1 MHMNS
6 IYQNAVSGSI
16 SAMSTFV
23 AFFYGDINV
32 LVVTVLSFIVID
44 YITGILVAIS
54 EHKLNSAIGFKG
66 IAKKCWI
73 LIMIG
78 VGNLL
83 DNALNLNGVMKTLV
97 CTFYIA
103 NEGISIL
110 ENGCKLGIPI
120 PNKIVKVLKTL
131 KEKADKLDEDENEDE
146 TKVTEDNKEAD
157 EDAI

>member
-1 MHMNS
+1 MHMNTV
-6 IYQNAVSGSI
+6 YQNAVSGSI

-32 LVVTVLSFIVID
+32 LVITALSFIVID
-44 YITGILVAIS
+44 YITGVLVAIS
-54 EHKLNSAIGFKG
+54 NHKLNSAIGFKG

-110 ENGCKLGIPI
+110 ENGFKLGIPI
-120 PNKIVKVLKTL
+120 PKKVVKVLKTL
-131 KEKADKLDEDENEDE
+131 KEKADNLDEDEDKDE
-146 TKVTEDNKEAD
+146 TKVTKDDKEAD

>member
-1 MHMNS
+1 MHMNTV
-6 IYQNAVSGSI
+6 YQNAVSGSI

-32 LVVTVLSFIVID
+32 LVITALSFIVID
-44 YITGILVAIS
+44 YITGVLVAIS
-54 EHKLNSAIGFKG
+54 KHKLNSAIGFKG

-83 DNALNLNGVMKTLV
+83 DNALNLNGVIKTLV

-110 ENGCKLGIPI
+110 ENGGKLGIPI
-120 PNKIVKVLKTL
+120 PQKVLRVLKTL
-131 KEKADKLDEDENEDE
+131 KERADKEEEEDI
-146 TKVTEDNKEAD
+146 TEGKKGDDTGAV
-157 EDAI
+157 

>member
-1 MHMNS
+1 MHMNTL
-6 IYQNAVSGSI
+6 YQNAVSGSI

-32 LVVTVLSFIVID
+32 LVITALSFIVID
-44 YITGILVAIS
+44 YITGVLVAIS
-54 EHKLNSAIGFKG
+54 NHKLNSAIGFKG

-110 ENGCKLGIPI
+110 ENGFKLGIPI
-120 PNKIVKVLKTL
+120 PKKVVKVLKTL
-131 KEKADKLDEDENEDE
+131 KEKADNLDEYKDEDETEV
-146 TKVTEDNKEAD
+146 TKDNKEAD

>member
-1 MHMNS
+1 MHMNTV
-6 IYQNAVSGSI
+6 YQNTVSGSI

-54 EHKLNSAIGFKG
+54 NHKLNSAIGFKG

-110 ENGCKLGIPI
+110 ENGYKLGIPI
-120 PNKIVKVLKTL
+120 PKKVVKVLKTL
-131 KEKADKLDEDENEDE
+131 KEKADNLDDENEDE
-146 TKVTEDNKEAD
+146 TKVTKDNKEAD

>member
-1 MHMNS
+1 MHMNTL
-6 IYQNAVSGSI
+6 YQNAVSGSI

-32 LVVTVLSFIVID
+32 LVITALSFIVID
-44 YITGILVAIS
+44 YITGVLVAIGN
-54 EHKLNSAIGFKG
+54 HKLNSAIGFKG

-110 ENGCKLGIPI
+110 ENGYKLGIPI
-120 PNKIVKVLKTL
+120 PKRVVKVLKTL
-131 KEKADKLDEDENEDE
+131 KEKADNLDEDKDED
-146 TKVTEDNKEAD
+146 DKEAD

>member
-1 MHMNS
+1 MHMNTV
-6 IYQNAVSGSI
+6 YQNAVSGSI

-54 EHKLNSAIGFKG
+54 EHKLSSAIGFKG
-66 IAKKCWI
+66 IAKKCCI

-120 PNKIVKVLKTL
+120 PKKIVKVLKTL
-131 KEKADKLDEDENEDE
+131 KERSDNEDDE
-146 TKVTEDNKEAD
+146 EEVKDKEEDNKD
-157 EDAI
+157 GV

>member
-1 MHMNS
+1 MHMNTV
-6 IYQNAVSGSI
+6 YQNAVSGSI

-32 LVVTVLSFIVID
+32 LVITALSFIVID
-44 YITGILVAIS
+44 YITGVLVAIS

-66 IAKKCWI
+66 IAKKCFI

-78 VGNLL
+78 VGNLI

-110 ENGCKLGIPI
+110 ENGYKLGIPI
-120 PNKIVKVLKTL
+120 PKKVLKVLKTL
-131 KEKADKLDEDENEDE
+131 KEKADKEEDEVKEDKKGDD
-146 TKVTEDNKEAD
+146 T
-157 EDAI
+157 DAV